1 MTDAQLFGIFRAIEK
16 RLGANAR
23 VYIGATIRNLA
34 SAQGHDNPAGFWTM
48 PNTLP
53 ASVIESAPYMRLIA
67 YATGHTMTIDDIWFI
82 ATDRK
87 MSAGVVVYYDSELQ
101 YARLPTLA
109 VWIIRAYEL
118 FHPLEESETS

>member
-1 MTDAQLFGIFRAIEK
+1 MTDEQLVGIYLKIYK
-16 RLGANAR
+16 RVGRYAHIYLGEH
-23 VYIGATIRNLA
+23 IRQIA
-34 SAQGHDNPAGFWTM
+34 SNQGYPNPTGFWTM

-87 MSAGVVVYYDSELQ
+87 LTNGVVVYYDSELQ

-109 VWIIRAYEL
+109 VWIIRAWRM
-118 FHPLEESETS
+118 FTP